1 MPDSTPEKTTLLTE
15 TLEEIRDREAAAA
28 EPYEPDASAQDFQR
42 YFHGVAQAHHVIRKV
57 FRIVDGQASKAGVEP
72 LEHKLLIQAM
82 GAGETALRVS
92 DLASR
97 LDIAPALAS
106 RLVKSLEGK
115 GLVSRSL
122 GQGDRRTTVVDLT
135 WEGRRLLGEIDR
147 DVRLHVDYF
156 QAQLSDEERAAAVR
170 VFAFYLGAPP
180 SVS

>member
-1 MPDSTPEKTTLLTE
+1 MPRPEDETTALLTE
-15 TLEEIRDREAAAA
+15 TLEQLRDREAA
-28 EPYEPDASAQDFQR
+28 EPYQPDASAQDFQR

-57 FRIVDGQASKAGVEP
+57 FRIVDSQASSAGVEP
-72 LEHKLLIQAM
+72 LEHKLLIQAI

-122 GQGDRRTTVVDLT
+122 GQADRRTTVVHLT

-147 DVRLHVDYF
+147 DVRLHVNYF

-180 SVS
+180 SS

>member
-1 MPDSTPEKTTLLTE
+1 MPTPEEETTTLLTQ
-15 TLEEIRDREAAAA
+15 TLEEIRDREAA
-28 EPYEPDASAQDFQR
+28 EPYQPDAAVQDFQH

-57 FRIVDGQASKAGVEP
+57 FRIVDAQASKAGVEP
-72 LEHKLLIQAM
+72 LEHKLLIQAI
-82 GAGETALRVS
+82 GAGEKALRVS
-92 DLASR
+92 DLAAR

-147 DVRLHVDYF
+147 EVRLHVNYF

-180 SVS
+180 SA

>member
-1 MPDSTPEKTTLLTE
+1 MPEPRPDEKTTTLLTE
-15 TLEEIRDREAAAA
+15 TLEEVRDRGAA
-28 EPYEPDASAQDFQR
+28 EPYAPDASAQDFQR

-57 FRIVDGQASKAGVEP
+57 FRIVDTQATKAGVEP

-122 GQGDRRTTVVDLT
+122 GHGDRRTTVVDLT
-135 WEGRRLLGEIDR
+135 WDGRRLLAEIDR
-147 DVRLHVDYF
+147 DVRLHVNYF
-156 QAQLSDEERAAAVR
+156 QAQLNDEERAAAVR

-180 SVS
+180 TAG